1 MVDWFWWVLDGL
13 LLLSG
18 VGIAIFWTRSIRSLD
33 HAPRLQPAEFS
44 AIPPCSIAVVIPA
57 YNEAVNIEPCI
68 RSVLAS
74 KLPESVDLQV
84 WVADDESSDRTFA
97 LAAAL
102 VPTDHRLRV
111 FRVAPRPTDRVWRG
125 KNWACAQAAEAIGD
139 RVDYLLFIDADV
151 RLAPEAI
158 GAALAEADRLQTDLF
173 SCAPEIVCGCLSEW
187 LVQPIVASAISVG
200 FDFRSLND
208 RDNPIAFAAGPFMLF
223 RRSSYLAIGGH
234 AAVADDPV
242 EDMALGMRIKE
253 QGLHL
258 YFLLG
263 LGLVRVRM
271 YQNFAA
277 LWEGWTKN
285 WHIANERN
293 LYSTLYGAFG
303 IFAVFSMPWLGLMAS
318 AIGLGVFGP
327 SLIGGLSLAGA
338 IGATVA
344 LSWMRRVLAER
355 TAQPLRYWWLGWVG
369 GLLIAAI
376 ALVSIVKIETGW
388 GWTWRGRSLATPS
401 QQPLG

>member
-1 MVDWFWWVLDGL
+1 MVGWFWWVLDGL

-187 LVQPIVASAISVG
+187 LVQPIVANAISVG

-253 QGLHL
+253 QGFHL

-303 IFAVFSMPWLGLMAS
+303 IFSVFSMPWLGLMAS

-344 LSWMRRVLAER
+344 LCWMRHVLAER